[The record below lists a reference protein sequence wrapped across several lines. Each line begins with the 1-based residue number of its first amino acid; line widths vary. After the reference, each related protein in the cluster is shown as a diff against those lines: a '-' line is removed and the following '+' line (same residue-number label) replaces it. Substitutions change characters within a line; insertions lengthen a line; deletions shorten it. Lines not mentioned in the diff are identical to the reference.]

1 MQLIRVLVHAE
12 ILLFSRLG
20 IPDIFVG
27 FRHNPVTGGFAQR
40 VLPVQIFPQSA
51 RLFLRLSLRAF
62 QDADSLHAVRN
73 RCSRRFQ
80 KGGHHVPKFH
90 QIRAHAARL
99 VRMEGTSGNDDP
111 AGTLVGPALAEQ
123 VMIPEKLAVIGYEQN
138 QSVVIELVLDE
149 RLQKAAD
156 LMIQMGYTGIVAHL
170 HLPDQLRIDRTR
182 VRIENPSLL
191 F

>member
-1 MQLIRVLVHAE
+1 M
-12 ILLFSRLG
+12 
-20 IPDIFVG
+20 
-27 FRHNPVTGGFAQR
+27 TGGFAQR

-51 RLFLRLSLRAF
+51 RLFLRLSLCAF

-73 RCSRRFQ
+73 RRSRRFQ
-80 KGGHHVPKFH
+80 KGGHHIPKLH
-90 QIRAHAARL
+90 QIRAHAAGL
-99 VRMEGTSGNDDP
+99 IRMEGSSGNDEGDA
-111 AGTLVGPALAEQ
+111 AGALVGPALAEQ

-138 QSVVIELVLDE
+138 QSIVIEFVLDE

-182 VRIENPSLL
+182 IRIENPSLL